1 MKAILLSCLLFSQ
14 IVFADSNLTEQ
25 VRTSILEFISSNDE
39 LNSTSETEV
48 KANKVKIE
56 DENISRQ
63 KELLAL
69 EKKRIENAERKALI
83 SRITML
89 ITEKNEIDEALI
101 KDNLWASVYLNHET
115 YQLLDMQLKS
125 VNDQL
130 KLYKSKSILSKE
142 EKIEFEKKLEEYQVI
157 EGKLSQL
164 KEYKTDPFIVLV
176 AAPDIGEEPT
186 ITNPL
191 DIITAMSFQKQ
202 IKTVREEYIKRY
214 ESLQDALSK
223 LHKKSEILQEL
234 VVKTRGEQS
243 TKFADELR
251 STEHKIADF
260 ERTLEIFK
268 TSASAFDQKVSQ
280 INLNIDDNID
290 AEIEKSIITGS
301 IILFILL
308 LFFFIKYLV
317 KKYMSDNELFYG
329 TNKVINFL
337 FIVLVFNIL
346 LFSYLENIEHLVTV
360 LSFASAGIAIA
371 LKDWFMSLMGWVVI
385 LVSGSIHVG
394 DRMKFVKDGV
404 EYVGD
409 IVDISVLRM
418 TLHEDVTLTTVM
430 HNKRSGRIIFI
441 PNNYIFTDMIAN
453 YSHSGLKTVWDGIEF
468 FITFDSNVAK
478 AQLIAKDVT
487 RKYSKGYTDM
497 TRKQLNRLRS
507 KYSMRNT
514 AVEPRIFGF
523 IDTYGVKISAW
534 YLTNAYATLTLR
546 STISMEILTR
556 LQEEDDIFIAFPS
569 QSIYMDKSAPKLVLE
584 EGEEPTEEHVVD
596 SVESVRPITKNPK
609 SNGWGAY

>member
-1 MKAILLSCLLFSQ
+1 
-14 IVFADSNLTEQ
+14 
-25 VRTSILEFISSNDE
+25 
-39 LNSTSETEV
+39 
-48 KANKVKIE
+48 
-56 DENISRQ
+56 
-63 KELLAL
+63 
-69 EKKRIENAERKALI
+69 
-83 SRITML
+83 
-89 ITEKNEIDEALI
+89 
-101 KDNLWASVYLNHET
+101 
-115 YQLLDMQLKS
+115 
-125 VNDQL
+125 
-130 KLYKSKSILSKE
+130 
-142 EKIEFEKKLEEYQVI
+142 
-157 EGKLSQL
+157 
-164 KEYKTDPFIVLV
+164 
-176 AAPDIGEEPT
+176 
-186 ITNPL
+186 
-191 DIITAMSFQKQ
+191 
-202 IKTVREEYIKRY
+202 
-214 ESLQDALSK
+214 
-223 LHKKSEILQEL
+223 
-234 VVKTRGEQS
+234 
-243 TKFADELR
+243 
-251 STEHKIADF
+251 
-260 ERTLEIFK
+260 
-268 TSASAFDQKVSQ
+268 
-280 INLNIDDNID
+280 
-290 AEIEKSIITGS
+290 
-301 IILFILL
+301 
-308 LFFFIKYLV
+308 
-317 KKYMSDNELFYG
+317 MSDNELFYG

-596 SVESVRPITKNPK
+596 SVESVRPITKNRK

>member
-487 RKYSKGYTDM
+487 R
-497 TRKQLNRLRS
+497 
-507 KYSMRNT
+507 
-514 AVEPRIFGF
+514 
-523 IDTYGVKISAW
+523 
-534 YLTNAYATLTLR
+534 
-546 STISMEILTR
+546 
-556 LQEEDDIFIAFPS
+556 
-569 QSIYMDKSAPKLVLE
+569 
-584 EGEEPTEEHVVD
+584 
-596 SVESVRPITKNPK
+596 
-609 SNGWGAY
+609 

>member
-596 SVESVRPITKNPK
+596 SVESVRPITKNRK

>member
-1 MKAILLSCLLFSQ
+1 MKAILLSYLFCIQ

-25 VRTSILEFISSNDE
+25 VRTSLMEFISSKDE
-39 LNSTSETEV
+39 INSTNETEV
-48 KANKVKIE
+48 KIK

-63 KELLAL
+63 KEALAL
-69 EKKRIENAERKALI
+69 EKEKIKKKKIENDKVKALLA
-83 SRITML
+83 RINVL
-89 ITEKNEIDEALI
+89 IAEKKEIDEVLI
-101 KDNLWASVYLNHET
+101 KDNLWTSVYFNHET
-115 YQLLDMQLKS
+115 YQLLDRQLQV

-130 KLYKSKSILSKE
+130 KLYKSKSELTKE
-142 EKIEFEKKLEEYQVI
+142 EKKEFEKKLEEYQVI

-164 KEYKTDPFIVLV
+164 KEYKRDPFIALV
-176 AAPDIGEEPT
+176 TSPDISEEPT
-186 ITNPL
+186 ITNPV

-202 IKTVREEYIKRY
+202 IKTVQEEYLKRY
-214 ESLQDALSK
+214 ETLEDAVHKLKAKSK
-223 LHKKSEILQEL
+223 ILQEL
-234 VVKTRGEQS
+234 VVKTRGDMYAE
-243 TKFADELR
+243 FVDELR
-251 STEHKIADF
+251 ATEHKIVDF

-268 TSASAFDQKVSQ
+268 TSASAFEQKVSQ
-280 INLNIDDNID
+280 INLNINEGID

-308 LFFFIKYLV
+308 FFFFIKYLV

-337 FIVLVFNIL
+337 FIALVFTIL
-346 LFSYLENIEHLVTV
+346 LFTYLENVGHLVTV

-394 DRMKFVKDGV
+394 DRVKFYKDGV

-409 IVDISVLRM
+409 VVDISVLRM
-418 TLHEDVTLTTVM
+418 TVHEDVTLTTVTT
-430 HNKRSGRIIFI
+430 NRRAGRIIFI

-453 YSHSGLKTVWDGIEF
+453 YSHSGLKTVWDGIDF
-468 FITFDSNVAK
+468 LITFDSNVAK
-478 AQLIAKDVT
+478 AQHIAKDVT

-523 IDTYGVKISAW
+523 LDTYGVRISTW

-546 STISMEILTR
+546 STISMEILSR
-556 LQEEDDIFIAFPS
+556 LNEEDDIFIAFPS
-569 QSIYMDKSAPKLVLE
+569 QSLYMDKPAPKSVLE
-584 EGEEPTEEHVVD
+584 EGEEPTKEHR
-596 SVESVRPITKNPK
+596 VEPVKPITENRKA
-609 SNGWGAY
+609 NGWGAY